1 MSLSHIERLYIE
13 NRDYIDNASYEE
25 LEMLVSSFLYQE
37 ILSNTIT
44 EQDLKDEFSF
54 YDPLN
59 VYLFKDVY
67 LKKNHYL
74 MFQIVIIVLIVMN

>member
-44 EQDLKDEFSF
+44 EQDFNLKTFDKVKEIIGI
-54 YDPLN
+54 YKKEKVLKLN
-59 VYLFKDVY
+59 K
-67 LKKNHYL
+67 
-74 MFQIVIIVLIVMN
+74 

>member
-44 EQDLKDEFSF
+44 EQDL
-54 YDPLN
+54 N
-59 VYLFKDVY
+59 
-67 LKKNHYL
+67 LKTFDK
-74 MFQIVIIVLIVMN
+74 VKEIIKIYKKKKVLKMNK